1 MKKLK
6 VLSREINWWWPLLYG
21 LIGIGLTGIVICLDV
36 YISDWF
42 PKTWQTTLGLAQT
55 IHSSVFTGLL
65 AMMTFTFSTILVVLT
80 TYSSQFSP
88 RTLPNFIENRQVQHI
103 FGIFIGAVSYSMTM
117 LFFLRPALKT
127 SVVASAVAVL
137 VVLLSIVAFVVFIHI
152 VSQSIR
158 VTTLL
163 DRLHEEGNEL
173 VKRQINHIE
182 SGEHVFSM
190 ELSAQTYPNVM
201 RASCTGY
208 IQAIDYDEIENEK
221 SVHISVYIGSF
232 VTEGQVVGWST
243 GKDMGRCI
251 LIGPTKSSEQ
261 DFSFVIEKLSEVALR
276 AISPGINDPNTA
288 RHAIRIIGDLMRSYA
303 IFPDGTLLAGEHHRH
318 ATERITFEELLYK
331 SFYQLRHYGE
341 ADVSVLATMLESLGT
356 MKRQALPAHHETIQR
371 FIPYICSE
379 VQFDKMNE
387 WDRSFL
393 EGRLKRALD
402 ETFETSCPY

>member
-21 LIGIGLTGIVICLDV
+21 LIGIGLTGIVTWLDV
-36 YISDWF
+36 YISNWF
-42 PKTWQTTLGLAQT
+42 PKDWQTTLGLAQT

-127 SVVASAVAVL
+127 SVVASTVAVL
-137 VVLLSIVAFVVFIHI
+137 VVLISIVAFVAFIHI

-173 VKRQINHIE
+173 LKRQVEHLE
-182 SGEHVFSM
+182 SGEQKITERKM
-190 ELSAQTYPNVM
+190 TTNYPHLIQAT
-201 RASCTGY
+201 RTGY
-208 IQAIDYDEIENEK
+208 IQAVDYDVFDQK
-221 SVHISVYIGSF
+221 DRVYIDRTVGSF
-232 VTEGQVVGWST
+232 VTEGEAI
-243 GKDMGRCI
+243 GRATCRDINESI

-261 DFSFVIEKLSEVALR
+261 DFAFVLEKLSEVALR

-288 RHAIRIIGDLMRSYA
+288 RHAVRIIGDLMRQYA
-303 IFPDGTLLAGEHHRH
+303 VIPDGVLVVGKDQQHIIVRETYQQ
-318 ATERITFEELLYK
+318 LLYTT
-331 SFYQLRHYGE
+331 FYQLRHYGAE
-341 ADVSVLATMLESLGT
+341 DISVLATMLESLGT
-356 MKRQALPAHHETIQR
+356 MKRQALPAHYETIQR

-379 VQFDKMNE
+379 VRFETMND
-387 WDRSFL
+387 WDRDFL
-393 EGRLKRALD
+393 QNQIHRALN
-402 ETFETSCPY
+402 ETFVSPST

>member
-1 MKKLK
+1 MKRLK
-6 VLSREINWWWPLLYG
+6 VLSQEINWWWPLLYG
-21 LIGIGLTGIVICLDV
+21 LIGIGLTGIVTWLDV
-36 YISDWF
+36 YVSDWF
-42 PKTWQTTLGLAQT
+42 PKEWQTTLGLAQT

-137 VVLLSIVAFVVFIHI
+137 VVLLSIVAFVAFIHI

-173 VKRQINHIE
+173 LKRQIDHIE
-182 SGEHVFSM
+182 TGEHVILVEQSKP
-190 ELSAQTYPNVM
+190 TYPIPIQ
-201 RASCTGY
+201 ASCTGY
-208 IQAIDYDEIENEK
+208 VQAIDYEGISNEE
-221 SVHISVYIGSF
+221 VVYISTCIGSF

-243 GKDMGRCI
+243 GKGMGKYM

-288 RHAIRIIGDLMRSYA
+288 RQAIRIIGDLMRCYA
-303 IFPDGTLLAGEHHRH
+303 VLPDGALLSGEHHRH
-318 ATERITFEELLYK
+318 ITERITFQELLYK
-331 SFYQLRHYGE
+331 TFYQLRHYGE
-341 ADVSVLATMLESLGT
+341 EDVSVLATMLESLGT
-356 MKRQALPAHHETIQR
+356 MKRQALPAHYETIQR

-379 VQFDKMNE
+379 VRFEKMND
-387 WDRSFL
+387 WDRDFL
-393 EGRLKRALD
+393 QKQIDRVLN
-402 ETFETSCPY
+402 ETFVSSST

>member
-21 LIGIGLTGIVICLDV
+21 LIGIGLTGIVTWLDV

-42 PKTWQTTLGLAQT
+42 PKEWQTTLGLAQT

-127 SVVASAVAVL
+127 SVVASTVAVL
-137 VVLLSIVAFVVFIHI
+137 VVLISIVAFVAFIHI

-173 VKRQINHIE
+173 LKRQIEHLE
-182 SGEHVFSM
+182 SGEQKITERKM
-190 ELSAQTYPNVM
+190 TTNYPHLIQAT
-201 RASCTGY
+201 RTGY
-208 IQAIDYDEIENEK
+208 IQAVDYDA
-221 SVHISVYIGSF
+221 F
-232 VTEGQVVGWST
+232 DQ
-243 GKDMGRCI
+243 KDACI
-251 LIGPTKSSEQ
+251 LIE
-261 DFSFVIEKLSEVALR
+261 
-276 AISPGINDPNTA
+276 
-288 RHAIRIIGDLMRSYA
+288 RS
-303 IFPDGTLLAGEHHRH
+303 
-318 ATERITFEELLYK
+318 
-331 SFYQLRHYGE
+331 
-341 ADVSVLATMLESLGT
+341 
-356 MKRQALPAHHETIQR
+356 AH
-371 FIPYICSE
+371 S
-379 VQFDKMNE
+379 
-387 WDRSFL
+387 
-393 EGRLKRALD
+393 
-402 ETFETSCPY
+402 